1 VLVSQGHTVVA
12 AGSGPDALRTLGE
25 DAGID
30 VVITD
35 LVMPTMTGWELVDAV
50 KASRPTLRIGVVT
63 GWGDVP
69 EAAPATRAAVDF
81 VLSKPPTLEA
91 LANALGR
98 LGER

>member
-63 GWGDVP
+63 GRAGGSARHP
-69 EAAPATRAAVDF
+69 GGRRLRALQAADARGA
-81 VLSKPPTLEA
+81 
-91 LANALGR
+91 R
-98 LGER
+98 